1 MKIVCD
7 GERHLGAVI
16 GTKEFREK
24 YVSAKVAKWVKDV
37 KELSEIAKDE
47 PQAALSAFTKA
58 LCHRWTFVQRTIP
71 DTKELFVPLE
81 KYIREHFITSVIGRN
96 MSDTHRRLVALPVRL
111 GGLGII
117 NPVEAADKE
126 YQTSVKVTEDLV
138 DLIYHQAT
146 SLKTLDKV
154 KVKAKVEALS
164 LAKETFLKAEL
175 SFVMSRLDQ
184 AAQRSIEL
192 LKEQGSGSCL
202 TALPLGR
209 LSYSLNKVEFRDS
222 ICLRYGW
229 EIPNTPRFCSCGTL
243 NNLNHILNCNNN
255 NNN

>member
-1 MKIVCD
+1 M
-7 GERHLGAVI
+7 
-16 GTKEFREK
+16 
-24 YVSAKVAKWVKDV
+24 
-37 KELSEIAKDE
+37 
-47 PQAALSAFTKA
+47 
-58 LCHRWTFVQRTIP
+58 
-71 DTKELFVPLE
+71 
-81 KYIREHFITSVIGRN
+81 IGRN
-96 MSDTHRRLVALPVRL
+96 VSDTHRRLVALPVRL

-138 DLIYHQAT
+138 DLICHQAT
-146 SLKTLDKV
+146 SLKTLD

-222 ICLRYGW
+222 IYA
-229 EIPNTPRFCSCGTL
+229 
-243 NNLNHILNCNNN
+243 
-255 NNN
+255 